1 MSVKKNKKFPHPD
14 PEFRALLDK
23 ISERTG
29 EGRGNYSVD
38 RHQQP
43 MPDIDTILKE
53 AELLEKT
60 EQASSSTVEPVLQ
73 ATAQRKRVIR
83 TRTAA
88 ELRSCRSFQK

>member
-1 MSVKKNKKFPHPD
+1 MNVKKDSKPSQPE

-43 MPDIDTILKE
+43 MRDIETILKE

-60 EQASSSTVEPVLQ
+60 EQASSSAVEPVLQ
-73 ATAQRKRVIR
+73 ATAERNRVIR
-83 TRTAA
+83 TRTVAA
-88 ELRSCRSFQK
+88 LRSGRSFQK

>member
-1 MSVKKNKKFPHPD
+1 MNVKKDRKPSQ
-14 PEFRALLDK
+14 PELKFRALLDK

-29 EGRGNYSVD
+29 EGRGNYAVD

-60 EQASSSTVEPVLQ
+60 EQASSRTVEPVLQ
-73 ATAQRKRVIR
+73 ATAQRKRAIR

-88 ELRSCRSFQK
+88 ALRSGRSFQK

>member
-1 MSVKKNKKFPHPD
+1 MNVKKNKKLPQPEL
-14 PEFRALLDK
+14 EFRALLDK

-29 EGRGNYSVD
+29 EGRGNYAVD

-60 EQASSSTVEPVLQ
+60 EQASSRTVEPVLQ
-73 ATAQRKRVIR
+73 ATAQRKRVTR

-88 ELRSCRSFQK
+88 ALRSGRSFQK